1 MKKQSISRRRVAAG
15 IALMIILWTSGAA
28 MAQMDRGPK
37 TEKTFGIGLP
47 RDHASQLFADKDYPV
62 FPLKPGQEA
71 YKHIDG
77 ARMKKDII
85 ALSQIALHYRD
96 TVNKQWWGRF
106 PGTDTDRAGMKYM
119 TDEFTRLGL
128 KVESF
133 PYILAR
139 DWRPQSW
146 NASYTTSKGNKI
158 ELATA
163 FPVSGTKGTG
173 PDGVT
178 AEAIWVGIGA
188 EPDFLG
194 REVKGKAVIIYSTF
208 VPGGRSHSA
217 SDRAGLFNAN
227 ARAQE
232 LGAAMVINVMA
243 VPGNGQFQPEGGL
256 RNIPQITIS
265 QDEGFALRD
274 RLGAGEKVIFTL
286 HLNVPELANVQT
298 AWTMA
303 TLPGVSDEQIVI
315 MTHTDGYF
323 QAATDNNSGMAGTLE
338 LARHYAAMPQVQRPR
353 TMVFIQFPDHH
364 HGEVARGRKD
374 VGIDA
379 TYNWS
384 KVALKLTME
393 HPSETLLY
401 MYNSNLTATNQMSSS
416 RWNAFGSAEFERM
429 AFEQLRDFGVS
440 VYGVEDGPKNGN
452 YAPSFHIINH
462 VVYHTS
468 LDTPDLV
475 PAEGMSRSVRAF
487 ASIIDHVNR
496 MTIAQPRGPNFPPKD
511 ERGTIIGAIGEQ
523 SSGSQSVTL
532 APK

>member
-1 MKKQSISRRRVAAG
+1 MRQTSIVSIVVLACG
-15 IALMIILWTSGAA
+15 LSVGMAL
-28 MAQMDRGPK
+28 AQMDRGPK
-37 TEKTFGIGLP
+37 TEKTYGVGLP
-47 RDHASQLFADKDYPV
+47 RDHAVQLFADKDYPV

-71 YKHIDG
+71 YKDIDG
-77 ARMKKDII
+77 ARMKKDVV
-85 ALSQIALHYRD
+85 ALSQIALRYRD

-106 PGTDTDRAGMKYM
+106 PGTDADKAGMKYM
-119 TDEFTRLGL
+119 TDEFARLGL

-133 PYILAR
+133 PYRLPR
-139 DWRPQSW
+139 DWRPQNW
-146 NASYTTSKGNKI
+146 GASYTTAKGDKI
-158 ELATA
+158 DLLTA

-173 PDGVT
+173 REGIT

-188 EPDFLG
+188 EADFLG
-194 REVKGKAVIIYSTF
+194 RDVKGKAAVIYSTF

-227 ARAQE
+227 ARAQK

-256 RNIPQITIS
+256 RDIPQMTVS

-274 RLGAGEKVIFTL
+274 RLGSGDKVTVTL
-286 HLNVPELANVQT
+286 NLDAPEVTNVET

-303 TLPGVSDEQIVI
+303 TLPGASDEQIVV

-323 QAATDNNSGMAGTLE
+323 QAATDNNSGMAGALE
-338 LARHYAAMPQVQRPR
+338 LARHYAALPQALRPR

-379 TYNWS
+379 TYNWR

-401 MYNSNLTATNQMSSS
+401 MYNSNLTATNEMSAA
-416 RWNAFGSAEFERM
+416 RWNALGSAEFERM
-429 AFEQLRDFGVS
+429 CFEQLRDFGVS
-440 VYGVEDGPKNGN
+440 VYSVEDGPKNGN

-468 LDTPDLV
+468 LDTPELV
-475 PAEGMSRSVRAF
+475 PAEGMSRSVRVF
-487 ASIIDHVNR
+487 ASIIDKVNE
-496 MTIAQPRGPNFPPKD
+496 MTLEQLRGPNFPPKD
-511 ERGTIIGAIGEQ
+511 ERGTILGA
-523 SSGSQSVTL
+523 
-532 APK
+532 K